1 MACEIFKIC
10 IGPKALLYVNRNV
23 IQRVRYKSV
32 FSSQFY
38 TFDDQKLDIRNVIGS
53 LWIWIVSCALC
64 SVL

>member
-1 MACEIFKIC
+1 MACEMFKIC
-10 IGPKALLYVNRNV
+10 IGPKVLLYINRNV

-32 FSSQFY
+32 FSSRFY
-38 TFDDQKLDIRNVIGS
+38 TFDDQKLDILNIIGS